1 MRSWQPWSL
10 AETAPQTGPRPR
22 EATGSRTAAT
32 AVVAAATIVVELT
45 TLTTLTAIL
54 SLLAVALVVVVR
66 ASTMVALSTNLL
78 HSTVLA
84 TLVGK
89 DGTHEVLLHFLEAAL
104 LALLVQL
111 LSGHPELD
119 GKGSST
125 ERRRLVEKLN
135 CTLGAVDILIEDE
148 VLTVGCRRIKVFTLT
163 EL

>member
-1 MRSWQPWSL
+1 MLLLLLRLVALTAATL
-10 AETAPQTGPRPR
+10 AHVVAIAA
-22 EATGSRTAAT
+22 ATAT
-32 AVVAAATIVVELT
+32 AVVLVEIT
-45 TLTTLTAIL
+45 TGAAIL
-54 SLLAVALVVVVR
+54 SLLALTLIIVVG
-66 ASTMVALSTNLL
+66 TTLVALSTNLL
-78 HSTVLA
+78 HSTVLTA
-84 TLVGK
+84 LVSK
-89 DGTHEVLLHFLEAAL
+89 YGTHEILLHFLEAAL

-125 ERRRLVEKLN
+125 ERRRLVKKLN